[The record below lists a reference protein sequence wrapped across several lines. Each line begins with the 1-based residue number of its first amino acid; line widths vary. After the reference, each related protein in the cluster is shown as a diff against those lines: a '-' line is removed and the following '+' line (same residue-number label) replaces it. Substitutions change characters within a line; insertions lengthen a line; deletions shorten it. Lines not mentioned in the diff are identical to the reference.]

1 MTPTA
6 SAAAGR
12 LEGLSALVTGASRG
26 IGREIA
32 VAFCREGARVAVAAR
47 DEQALEEVAQLCGP
61 SAIAVKL
68 DVTDEQ
74 LCCSVV
80 QQAVDTFGGLD
91 VLVNNA
97 GIAESKPFLQSDAA
111 FWRRIMRVDV
121 EGPAF
126 LTRAALPGML
136 ERGSGAVISVAST
149 AAKLGFPYVT
159 AYTAAK
165 HALLG
170 LTRALAAEHALSGV
184 TFNCVCPYYV
194 DTPMTQA
201 TIDNIVAKTGRT
213 YDDARA
219 ALLNPQ
225 GRVTSP
231 AEIAAVC
238 VLLASPAGRGITG
251 QGINV
256 DGGLCAS

>member
-1 MTPTA
+1 
-6 SAAAGR
+6 
-12 LEGLSALVTGASRG
+12 
-26 IGREIA
+26 
-32 VAFCREGARVAVAAR
+32 
-47 DEQALEEVAQLCGP
+47 
-61 SAIAVKL
+61 
-68 DVTDEQ
+68 
-74 LCCSVV
+74 
-80 QQAVDTFGGLD
+80 
-91 VLVNNA
+91 
-97 GIAESKPFLQSDAA
+97 
-111 FWRRIMRVDV
+111 
-121 EGPAF
+121 
-126 LTRAALPGML
+126 ML
-136 ERGSGAVISVAST
+136 ERGSGAVISVASS

-201 TIDNIVAKTGRT
+201 TLDNIVARTGRT
-213 YDDARA
+213 HDDARA

-225 GRVTSP
+225 GRLTSP